1 MKRFWG
7 FVIKEFYHIF
17 RDFRTIIVLF
27 GIPIAQILIFG
38 YVISNEIR
46 DVKIAIL
53 DQSRDVETEKII
65 NKILSS
71 GYFILDG
78 YLSSTNEIE
87 GVFKRGNVKEVVIF
101 EPGFAEKLGKE
112 HRANI
117 KLIADASDANTAN
130 LVVNY
135 TSGVIIDYV
144 NAENIGQPVPMQVVP
159 EVRMMYNQSLKG
171 AYMFVP
177 GIIAMILMLISAMMT
192 SISITREKELGT
204 MEVLLVTPLKPL
216 QIILGK
222 VTPYVVLSFANA
234 VVIIVLGYLVFDVP
248 VVGSLA
254 LLMAF
259 NILFILLALSIGIL
273 ISTVSNSQQVAMF
286 MSAFALMLPT
296 ILLSGFIFPIENM
309 PKILQWLSAI
319 MPPRWFID
327 GIRGIMLKGTGL
339 SYIWKDVAILSAMT
353 LFFIL
358 LSVRKFK
365 VRLE

>member
-1 MKRFWG
+1 
-7 FVIKEFYHIF
+7 
-17 RDFRTIIVLF
+17 
-27 GIPIAQILIFG
+27 
-38 YVISNEIR
+38 VISNEIR
-46 DVKIAIL
+46 GVKIAIL
-53 DQSRDVETEKII
+53 DQSRDVETKKIT

-78 YLSSTNEIE
+78 YLSSPNEIE
-87 GVFKRGNVKEVVIF
+87 GVFRKGDVKEVVIF
-101 EPGFAEKLGKE
+101 EPDFAEKLGTE
-112 HRANI
+112 HRAHI

-130 LVVNY
+130 LVTSY
-135 TSGVIIDYV
+135 TSGVILDYISSE
-144 NAENIGQPVPMQVVP
+144 NAGLQIPLQVIP

-192 SISITREKELGT
+192 SISITREKEMGT

-222 VTPYVVLSFANA
+222 VAPYVVLSFANA
-234 VVIIVLGYLVFDVP
+234 VFIIILGYLVFDVP

-254 LLMAF
+254 LLLAF
-259 NILFILLALSIGIL
+259 NILYILLALSVGIL
-273 ISTVSNSQQVAMF
+273 VSTVSSSQQMAMF
-286 MSAFALMLPT
+286 ISAFGLMLPT

-309 PKILQWLSAI
+309 PKILQWLSTI

-339 SYIWKDVAILSAMT
+339 SYIWKDIAILSGMT
-353 LFFIL
+353 IIFIL